1 MLTHNNN
8 INFLR
13 NIQVPLKKKKK
24 YIKVQNKV
32 VHTNTYLALSKLKIV
47 YQSILNF
54 QLFS

>member
-8 INFLR
+8 IDFLR
-13 NIQVPLKKKKK
+13 NIQVPLKKKKN
-24 YIKVQNKV
+24 IKMQNKV